1 MGAGEGGTLPARGS
15 QIGRGEG
22 GWLLTLPPPRS
33 LEEPRITPGGPPSPT
48 LPELRWGPFYGLQRG
63 SQAVQLS
70 LHLEIKMSSTSLA
83 LKRTHFPQLSNITHI
98 VTQTQRVRVEGA
110 NVSVLQLHWRGSRCK
125 LLVVLVLPDELERRL
140 ARHVLFVAIHVLD
153 VVPRLVILLDSA
165 NAPAGSGEVL
175 LDLLADDVVTSKL
188 GKLIK
193 EYSTL
198 PRPGGVPQL
207 RGGAGGPGG
216 GRPSTLPPA

>member
-1 MGAGEGGTLPARGS
+1 MHITHFQADPGPCRRETRDWGMYGEGGTLPARGSEIGRGEGGTLPARGS

-22 GWLLTLPPPRS
+22 GLAPHPPPPRS

-98 VTQTQRVRVEGA
+98 VTQTQRVMRVEGA
-110 NVSVLQLHWRGSRCK
+110 TGLRERGTCHSC
-125 LLVVLVLPDELERRL
+125 
-140 ARHVLFVAIHVLD
+140 
-153 VVPRLVILLDSA
+153 S
-165 NAPAGSGEVL
+165 
-175 LDLLADDVVTSKL
+175 
-188 GKLIK
+188 
-193 EYSTL
+193 
-198 PRPGGVPQL
+198 
-207 RGGAGGPGG
+207 
-216 GRPSTLPPA
+216 